1 MTEKKLMMARLI
13 RESSEGVVPPSTNEA
28 LSNHIEDGKKLSGES
43 CDQNHADL
51 TLLVHVFLSSTL
63 L

>member
-1 MTEKKLMMARLI
+1 MMARMIL
-13 RESSEGVVPPSTNEA
+13 ESSDGVVPPSTYTKTCLITLKTE
-28 LSNHIEDGKKLSGES
+28 KKLSGES

>member
-1 MTEKKLMMARLI
+1 MIARLI
-13 RESSEGVVPPSTNEA
+13 RESSDGVVPPSTTED
-28 LSNHIEDGKKLSGES
+28 LSNHIEDWKKLSGES

-51 TLLVHVFLSSTL
+51 TLLVHVFSSSTL